1 MGFELPIA
9 DLLGMTSLEL
19 LGVIMLVVML
29 GAIFIGLPISFTLLF
44 LALIFGYMGMGVRV
58 FNLTYLQ
65 TFGLMK
71 QDEFVAVPLFILMGY
86 ICDQGG
92 LMERLFTAF
101 RNLFAPVRGSL
112 YLVVI
117 ATATLFGIAAGTVGA
132 TVALLGIMAGP
143 MMIRAGYDQ
152 RMSAGAIAAGGTLGI
167 LIPPSV
173 MLVVMAPV
181 LDISILDL
189 YAAAF
194 GPGFLLSG
202 MYIAYTL
209 GRSFINPKLGPP
221 VPKEERP
228 TSVWVVLWDCLV
240 GLIPVTVLT
249 VVTLGAILAGWTTA
263 SEAAAIG
270 VLGALLLAIA
280 YAGVSVPDFRRVLV
294 GLGVMLA
301 TIGLLCLVALS
312 ARFDPLRIG
321 RFPLVLLGLT
331 PVLLGLTAMFSD
343 YSWKGF
349 LNACYMTLA
358 TTSMVLFLAVASNV
372 FGAVFAWLG
381 TASWIT
387 KTLLAAPLPAWGT
400 MTCLLA
406 LIFLLGWPFE
416 WPAIVLIFLPLLAPV
431 AKGLGYDMVWFGC
444 ITAVVLQTA
453 FLSPPV
459 AMSAYYLKQV
469 VREWNLRLI
478 YRGMADFMVI
488 QVICVALVLIFPAI
502 AMWFPNWLQ
511 ERRDAARSVQVEQ
524 PPSLSA
530 VLERA
535 TSR

>member
-1 MGFELPIA
+1 
-9 DLLGMTSLEL
+9 MTGLEL
-19 LGVIMLVVML
+19 LGAAMLVVML
-29 GAIFIGLPISFTLLF
+29 FAIFIGLPISFTLLF
-44 LALIFGYMGMGVRV
+44 LALIFGYFGLGVRV

-71 QDEFVAVPLFILMGY
+71 QDEFVAVPMFILMGY

-101 RNLFAPVRGSL
+101 RNLFASVRGAL

-117 ATATLFGIAAGTVGA
+117 TTATLFGIAAGTVGA
-132 TVALLGIMAGP
+132 TVTLLGIMAGP
-143 MMIRAGYDQ
+143 MMIRAGYDA

-181 LDISILDL
+181 LDISIIDL

-202 MYIAYTL
+202 MYIAYTM

-228 TSVWVVLWDCLV
+228 TSYGVVLWECLV
-240 GLIPVTVLT
+240 GLVPVTILT
-249 VVTLGAILAGWTTA
+249 IVTLGAILAGLTTA
-263 SEAAAIG
+263 TEAAAMG
-270 VLGALLLAIA
+270 AVGALLLVIL
-280 YAGVSVPDFRRVLV
+280 YGKF
-294 GLGVMLA
+294 
-301 TIGLLCLVALS
+301 T
-312 ARFDPLRIG
+312 
-321 RFPLVLLGLT
+321 
-331 PVLLGLTAMFSD
+331 
-343 YSWKGF
+343 WKGF
-349 LNACYMTLA
+349 LNACYLTLA
-358 TTSMVLFLAVASNV
+358 TSSMVLFLAVASNV

-381 TASWIT
+381 TATWIT
-387 KTLLAAPLPAWGT
+387 NMLLAAPLPAWGT
-400 MTCLLA
+400 MSLLLI

-444 ITAVVLQTA
+444 IVAVVLQTA

-469 VREWNLRLI
+469 VREWNLKLI

-488 QVICVALVLIFPAI
+488 QVICVVLVLIFPAI

-511 ERRDAARSVQVEQ
+511 ERRKAARNAEIRIEQ
-524 PPSLSA
+524 PLSST
-530 VLERA
+530 LA
-535 TSR
+535 TSLQAPNYRIER